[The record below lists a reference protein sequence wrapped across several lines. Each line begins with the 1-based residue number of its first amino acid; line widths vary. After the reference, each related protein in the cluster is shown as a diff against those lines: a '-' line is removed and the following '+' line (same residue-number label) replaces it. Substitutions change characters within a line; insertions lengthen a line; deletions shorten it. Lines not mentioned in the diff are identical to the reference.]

1 MFTGSKTKFCYN
13 ATLSMFGVEE
23 SWGQE
28 LFVLLSARAVLGAG
42 WLAVVFRM
50 ERCLR
55 SDFQWFLRRKENVAL

>member
-1 MFTGSKTKFCYN
+1 
-13 ATLSMFGVEE
+13 MFGVEE